1 MQKKWHILSPDTK
14 QVAMLADSLGCQLA
28 VATALMNRGISSP
41 DEAAAFLKPSLAR
54 VRSPFLMKDVDRA
67 VERILLA
74 IRRGEKVLI
83 FGDYDMDG
91 ITATAVLVE
100 FLAYLDADVHYY
112 IPNRLTEG
120 YGLTRDHVEKHAM
133 PDGISLI
140 ITVDCG
146 ITSFDAVS
154 EARRAGIDV
163 IITDHHETPPL
174 MPEAF
179 AVLNPKQP
187 DCTSGFS
194 WLAGVGVA
202 FNLVIALRKRLRDE
216 GFWNN
221 RPEPNLKAACDLV
234 ALGTVADMVP
244 LVEEN
249 RIYVKAGLEVLASDV
264 RPGVNALLDVCNM
277 LNRPLDTRDLAFK
290 LAPRV
295 NAAGRLTQGSI
306 ALRLLTTSNMETAH
320 AIAKEL
326 NQENTR
332 RQKIENHILSEIV
345 QHLENNPELLEQ
357 RTLVIDQEGWHQG
370 VIGIVA
376 SRLVNRYYRPVVL
389 IAVAD
394 GIGKGSAR
402 TPDGFDLYE
411 GLKGCAQY
419 LKKFGGHK
427 AAAGITLR
435 AEDIPAFRRDFEKI
449 VCQKTTPD
457 DFVPKLIIDGEIS
470 ASDVSPEL
478 ADELEA
484 LAPFGTGNQEPLFML
499 SDLDVLS
506 ARVVGA
512 HHLQMR
518 LRPSNSPKA
527 DQTRP
532 FDAILFNAGTDKL
545 PPKRFHR
552 IACHVRWNR
561 WPPSAAGGLRPGG
574 RDRKSIQLVIKDFLA
589 ARSDRIVEN
598 V

>member
-1 MQKKWHILSPDTK
+1 MQKKWHILSPDPE
-14 QVAMLADSLGCQLA
+14 QVSMLTDSLGCQLA
-28 VATALMNRGISSP
+28 VATALINRGISSP
-41 DEAAAFLKPSLAR
+41 DQAAAFLKPSLAH
-54 VRSPFLMKDVDRA
+54 VRSPFLMKDVGRA

-91 ITATAVLVE
+91 ITATAILFE

-120 YGLTRDHVEKHAM
+120 YGLTRDYVEKRAI
-133 PDGISLI
+133 PDGIGLI

-146 ITSFDAVS
+146 ISSFDGVS
-154 EARRAGIDV
+154 AGRRAGIDV

-174 MPEAF
+174 IPEAF

-202 FNLVIALRKRLRDE
+202 LNLVMALRKRLRDE
-216 GFWNN
+216 GFWSA
-221 RPEPNLKAACDLV
+221 RGGPEPNLKAACDLV

-244 LVEEN
+244 LVQEN

-264 RPGVNALLDVCNM
+264 RPGVKALLDVCNM
-277 LNRPLDTRDLAFK
+277 LNRPIDTRDLAFK

-295 NAAGRLTQGSI
+295 NAAGRLSHGSI

-320 AIAKEL
+320 AIAKQL

-332 RQKIENHILSEIV
+332 RQKIENRILSEIV

-357 RTLVIDQEGWHQG
+357 RALVLDQEGWHQG

-376 SRLVNRYYRPVVL
+376 SRLVDRYYRPVVL

-411 GLKGCAQY
+411 GLKGCAPH
-419 LKKFGGHK
+419 LEKFGGHK
-427 AAAGITLR
+427 AAAGITLK
-435 AEDIPAFRRDFEKI
+435 AEHIPAFRRDFERI
-449 VCQKTTPD
+449 VCQKTTPE
-457 DFVPKLIIDGEIS
+457 DFVPKLVIDGEIS
-470 ASDVSPEL
+470 ASDVSAEL
-478 ADELEA
+478 ADGLEA
-484 LAPFGTGNQEPLFML
+484 LAPFGTGNPEPLFLL
-499 SDLDVLS
+499 SDMDVLS

-512 HHLQMR
+512 HHFQMR

-527 DQTRP
+527 DQTTP
-532 FDAILFNAGTDKL
+532 FDAILFNAGADNP
-545 PPKRFHR
+545 PPKRFQR
-552 IACHVRWNR
+552 IACYVRWNR
-561 WPPSAAGGLRPGG
+561 WQ
-574 RDRKSIQLVIKDFLA
+574 DRKTIQLVIKDFRE
-589 ARSDRIVEN
+589 ARSDTIVEN

>member
-1 MQKKWHILSPDTK
+1 MKKRWHILSPDPK
-14 QVAMLADSLGCQLA
+14 QVSMLADSLGCLPA
-28 VATALMNRGISSP
+28 VAVALINRGICSP
-41 DEAAAFLKPSLAR
+41 DQAAAFLKPSLAH

-67 VERILLA
+67 VGRVLLA
-74 IRRGEKVLI
+74 IRRNEKVLV

-91 ITATAVLVE
+91 ITATAILIE
-100 FLAYLDADVHYY
+100 FLAYLDANVHYN

-120 YGLTRDHVEKHAM
+120 YGLTRNYVEECAI
-133 PDGISLI
+133 PDGIGLI

-146 ITSFDAVS
+146 ISSIDAVS
-154 EARRAGIDV
+154 AAGRAGIDV
-163 IITDHHETPPL
+163 IITDHHETPAQ

-179 AVLNPKQP
+179 AILNPKQP

-202 FNLVIALRKRLRDE
+202 FNLILALRKRLRDE
-216 GFWNN
+216 GFWSN
-221 RPEPNLKAACDLV
+221 RPEPNLRAACDLV

-264 RPGVNALLDVCNM
+264 RPGIKALLEVCNI
-277 LNRPLDTRDLAFK
+277 LNRPLDTRDLAFR
-290 LAPRV
+290 LAPKV
-295 NAAGRLTQGSI
+295 NAAGRLRHGSI
-306 ALRLLTTSNMETAH
+306 ALTLLTTSSTETAR

-345 QHLENNPELLEQ
+345 QHLENNPELLQQ
-357 RTLVIDQEGWHQG
+357 RTLVLDQQGWHQG

-376 SRLVNRYYRPVVL
+376 SRLVERYYRPVVL
-389 IAVAD
+389 IAVAN

-411 GLKGCAQY
+411 GLKDCAQY
-419 LKKFGGHK
+419 LEKFGGHK
-427 AAAGITLR
+427 AAAGMTLR
-435 AEDIPAFRRDFEKI
+435 AENIPAFRSDFERI
-449 VCQKTTPD
+449 VCEKTTPE
-457 DFVPKLIIDGEIS
+457 DFVPELIIDSEIS
-470 ASDVSPEL
+470 ASDVCAEL

-484 LAPFGTGNQEPLFML
+484 LAPFGTGNHEPLFML
-499 SDLDVLS
+499 SDMDLLS

-518 LRPSNSPKA
+518 LRASNPANA
-527 DQTRP
+527 DQRKP
-532 FDAILFNAGTDKL
+532 LDAILFNPPAVRQRRTDP
-545 PPKRFHR
+545 PPKRFRH
-552 IACHVRWNR
+552 IACNVRWNR
-561 WPPSAAGGLRPGG
+561 WQ
-574 RDRKSIQLVIKDFLA
+574 DRKSIQLVIKDFLPG
-589 ARSDRIVEN
+589 
-598 V
+598 